1 MKKIMAGIIICTFI
15 AIVLTHSLE
24 TTNENTHHYE
34 ETFQIG
40 IIQELIDESDCGCNE
55 EETSTVSMGE
65 SFNLNE
71 DVIVDN
77 EKILEKIKKA
87 IEENNA
93 RWKAGYTSVF
103 KLDALCE
110 IGGLGCIE
118 EDFNDEEGVH
128 LSYDGE
134 LPEKYDWSD
143 VDGKDWTTAIRN
155 QKSCGSCVSFGTLGA
170 LESVVQ
176 IELGQQLEC
185 DFSEA
190 HLFFCGG
197 GSCSGGWSISRAV
210 GFLEDY
216 GVSDEE
222 CFPYVPRDMS
232 CDNLCPD
239 WEQMAVKVSHGGRVG
254 GFPQNISNVKK
265 ALIEYGPLITGFTVY
280 EDFSSYTSGIY
291 EHVYGD
297 VRGGHAITIVG
308 YDDNEECWICKNSW
322 GRNWGEHGYFR
333 IKYGECGIAT
343 TMNTFYLSG
352 VYGGICEDYLPAT
365 MDNPFPAHN
374 AVNVDGNIDLR
385 WTGGDPNSEDSVT
398 YDIYFGKTS
407 DPLYVTTI
415 GPFSAGQTSIM
426 YSLGTLEKNSRYYW
440 RIVAVDNNGA
450 EREGAIWQFCT
461 IDTIPPEI
469 QIIAPKPGYIYKNGG
484 NFRKSIP
491 PSLGAILIG
500 DMLIE
505 LNILENIS
513 GIKKADLY
521 IDNRLKTSFYEEPYQ
536 WLWSRV
542 SFGRHVLKIVVQD
555 NAGNKAYEEMTVW
568 KFF

>member
-1 MKKIMAGIIICTFI
+1 MKRTIVGIIICTLIFTI
-15 AIVLTHSLE
+15 LTHSLGI
-24 TTNENTHHYE
+24 TNENTHRYE

-55 EETSTVSMGE
+55 EEASIVDME
-65 SFNLNE
+65 EPFNLNE
-71 DVIVDN
+71 DIIVDN

-103 KLDALCE
+103 NLDALCE
-110 IGGLGCIE
+110 TGGLGYIE
-118 EDFNDEEGVH
+118 EEFNGEESIH
-128 LSYDGE
+128 LFYDGE

-143 VDGKDWTTAIRN
+143 VNGKDWTTAIRN

-232 CDNLCPD
+232 CDHLCPD

-254 GFPQNISNVKK
+254 GFPQNISNIKK

-280 EDFSSYTSGIY
+280 EDFSSYNSGVY

-297 VRGGHAITIVG
+297 VRGGHAVTIVG

-322 GRNWGEHGYFR
+322 GKNWGERGYFR

-343 TMNTFYLSG
+343 SMNTFYLSG

-374 AVNVDGNIDLR
+374 AVNVDENIDLR

-407 DPLYVTTI
+407 DPLYITTI
-415 GPFSAGQTSIM
+415 GPFSADQTSIM
-426 YSLGTLEKNSRYYW
+426 YNLGTLEKNSRYYW
-440 RIVAVDNNGA
+440 RIVAVDSNGA
-450 EREGAIWQFCT
+450 EREGVIWQFCT

-469 QIIAPKPGYIYKNGG
+469 QIITPKPGYIYKNGG

-500 DMLIE
+500 DMTIE

-521 IDNRLKTSFYEEPYQ
+521 IDGRLKTSFYEESYQ
-536 WLWSRV
+536 WLWNKV
-542 SFGRHVLKIVVQD
+542 SFGRHLLKIVAQD
-555 NAGNKAYEEMTVW
+555 NAGNKAYEEITVW